1 MRPLMLVTLLATSS
15 LALAACTNAGQASTS
30 TTTAPGAGVAA
41 TSTTAG
47 SAAGKAALDPAVA
60 ALVPADIKA
69 KGQLSFA
76 MDASYAPFEY
86 FDTDNKTIIGFDADL
101 SQAIGT
107 TMGIKVNDVNAAFDS
122 ILIGLTSQKY
132 DVGMSAF
139 SASAERAKVV
149 DFVTYGAGGSGI
161 AVPKGNPKA
170 LSMDPMTLCGRTV
183 AAQKGTIQG
192 LDYLPKFSA
201 DCTAAGKAAIT
212 ADLYPA
218 QTDAN
223 LAVTS
228 GRADAVMADSVS
240 LALQAKAT
248 GTLELA
254 AGPDYNPTNVAVAV
268 PNDSPLAARIGAAL
282 KALDKNGTLAA
293 IMAKWGLP
301 TQFATQAKIGEIIK

>member
-1 MRPLMLVTLLATSS
+1 MLVTLLATSS

-149 DFVTYGAGGSGI
+149 DFVTYGVRPSRMARAAASPTSSGAVKSGS
-161 AVPKGNPKA
+161 
-170 LSMDPMTLCGRTV
+170 PMFR
-183 AAQKGTIQG
+183 
-192 LDYLPKFSA
+192 
-201 DCTAAGKAAIT
+201 
-212 ADLYPA
+212 
-218 QTDAN
+218 
-223 LAVTS
+223 
-228 GRADAVMADSVS
+228 
-240 LALQAKAT
+240 
-248 GTLELA
+248 
-254 AGPDYNPTNVAVAV
+254 
-268 PNDSPLAARIGAAL
+268 
-282 KALDKNGTLAA
+282 
-293 IMAKWGLP
+293 
-301 TQFATQAKIGEIIK
+301 

>member
-30 TTTAPGAGVAA
+30 TTTAAGVAA

-149 DFVTYGAGGSGI
+149 
-161 AVPKGNPKA
+161 
-170 LSMDPMTLCGRTV
+170 GRRCSRHH
-183 AAQKGTIQG
+183 AEEP
-192 LDYLPKFSA
+192 LP
-201 DCTAAGKAAIT
+201 
-212 ADLYPA
+212 
-218 QTDAN
+218 
-223 LAVTS
+223 
-228 GRADAVMADSVS
+228 R
-240 LALQAKAT
+240 
-248 GTLELA
+248 
-254 AGPDYNPTNVAVAV
+254 
-268 PNDSPLAARIGAAL
+268 AARSA
-282 KALDKNGTLAA
+282 
-293 IMAKWGLP
+293 P
-301 TQFATQAKIGEIIK
+301 